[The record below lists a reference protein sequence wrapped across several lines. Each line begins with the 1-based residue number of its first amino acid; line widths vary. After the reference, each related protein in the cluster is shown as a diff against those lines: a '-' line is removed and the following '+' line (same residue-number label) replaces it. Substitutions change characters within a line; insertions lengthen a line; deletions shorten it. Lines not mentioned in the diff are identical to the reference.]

1 MFSLK
6 MLASPGEV
14 QILDGDYSN
23 TSLISHAVTDHLEGL
38 TQLMEEHPLQYWYK
52 SMVISGLPW

>member
-14 QILDGDYSN
+14 QILDGDCSN
-23 TSLISHAVTDHLEGL
+23 TSLISQAVMDHLEGL